1 MEEGKC
7 MYQNV
12 FNHMKKYVNKLFGK
26 PNVGIHSYR
35 IFNIAYIDVIFTFIG
50 AFFIQKLFYPK
61 KKYLKILLYLFLIGI
76 LLHRLFGVRTTIDR
90 FLFSN

>member
-1 MEEGKC
+1 MVSGKC
-7 MYQNV
+7 SYSNMI
-12 FNHMKKYVNKLFGK
+12 NKIKDIFGN
-26 PNVGIHSYR
+26 PGEGIHSYR